1 MRFVQNHRGAT
12 LEAMMYPLLLIILLW
27 SIFLLDRHFGLNLYK
42 FGVKPNTLEGLK
54 GIIFM
59 PFIHGQKDFSHI
71 INNSIP
77 TFVLLSTVI
86 YFYRGIAV
94 YVILFIWLGSGFLLW
109 FTAAESNS
117 YHIGISGVIYG
128 LFGFLFISGFIRSYL
143 PLQAISLFV
152 AFLYGSL
159 IWGIF
164 PTEPGI
170 SWQGHFL
177 GLTVGVILAIIF
189 RKKGPQRPKYQYE
202 IEKELGIEPPD
213 FEGDWKRKKEE
224 YNKKIQERE
233 ESNKNLNNE
242 NESSKV
248 IYIYDYKPKNKS
260 QNTSIEKGDK
270 ES

>member
-12 LEAMMYPLLLIILLW
+12 LEAMIYPLLLLILLW
-27 SIFLLDRHFGLNLYK
+27 SVFLVDRYFELNLYK

-54 GIIFM
+54 GIFFM

-71 INNSIP
+71 INNSVP

-86 YFYRGIAV
+86 YFYRSIAI
-94 YVILFIWLGSGFLLW
+94 YVVLFIWLGSGFLLW
-109 FTAAESNS
+109 FTAAESYS

-213 FEGDWKRKKEE
+213 FEGEWMKK
-224 YNKKIQERE
+224 RE
-233 ESNKNLNNE
+233 ELNE
-242 NESSKV
+242 KYKESQASLDKPKASDSKDSSKV
-248 IYIYDYKPKNKS
+248 IYIYDYKPNQKS
-260 QNTSIEKGDK
+260 TKKSDDE
-270 ES
+270 